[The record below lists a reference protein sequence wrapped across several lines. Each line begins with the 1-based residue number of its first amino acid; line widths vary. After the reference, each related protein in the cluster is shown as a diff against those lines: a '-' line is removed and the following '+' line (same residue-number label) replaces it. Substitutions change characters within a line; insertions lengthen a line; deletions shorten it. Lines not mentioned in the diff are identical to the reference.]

1 MKRNLSGVLTQAHVE
16 ESEKG
21 PTFPKPK
28 GGNSISN
35 MKILDLGLSKIN
47 PRPPHQI
54 QRHTKTKTK
63 SKTQIKFSGKLGA
76 WRVKF
81 KYAEAN
87 LRRL

>member
-54 QRHTKTKTK
+54 QRHRQKKKAKPRSSFQESLELGERNLSTQKKT
-63 SKTQIKFSGKLGA
+63 
-76 WRVKF
+76 
-81 KYAEAN
+81 
-87 LRRL
+87 